1 MDQWMNQSVN
11 TTPLDSKSASVS
23 GETHLVLMF
32 RSTAGLRKYLRP
44 LYVKVETV
52 EIFLQPHFKR
62 QNLDIMSFQGWLGPR
77 RLWRRERDAV
87 SLGDTGLTIKLQST
101 TWSGYESPTGLAVSH
116 FKLWRLTGSDLCCL
130 DDHQNLRRTVPYH
143 NHQSN
148 QTHNLSPQNRYE
160 QTSL

>member
-1 MDQWMNQSVN
+1 MNQSVN

-62 QNLDIMSFQGWLGPR
+62 QNLDIMSFQGRLGPR
-77 RLWRRERDAV
+77 RL
-87 SLGDTGLTIKLQST
+87 
-101 TWSGYESPTGLAVSH
+101 
-116 FKLWRLTGSDLCCL
+116 
-130 DDHQNLRRTVPYH
+130 
-143 NHQSN
+143 
-148 QTHNLSPQNRYE
+148 
-160 QTSL
+160 